1 MSGSGF
7 FRWNTG
13 EMMNMHF
20 RIIDLRSRQRGQSL
34 VELAL
39 SLMVIL
45 MLLMGAV
52 DFGIALFAYVSMRD
66 AAQDGAL
73 YGSSVDPTD
82 VAGIKSRVIDAASD
96 VITIAPSD
104 ITIKYSDESKKCE
117 GSTPGTGPTSG
128 PHTIQILI
136 THQHPVSTPLVGA
149 MIGSQTI
156 TLRAQVTDTILTP
169 VCP

>member
-1 MSGSGF
+1 MSTF
-7 FRWNTG
+7 
-13 EMMNMHF
+13 
-20 RIIDLRSRQRGQSL
+20 LRDTKDKKSQRGQSL

-66 AAQDGAL
+66 AAQDGAI
-73 YGSSVDPTD
+73 YGSINPTD
-82 VAGIKSRVIDAASD
+82 VTGIKNRAVDAASD
-96 VITIAPSD
+96 VIAVDPDNVIVTINGSA
-104 ITIKYSDESKKCE
+104 CE
-117 GSTPGTGPTSG
+117 GLTSG
-128 PHTIQILI
+128 TPNTLQVLI

-156 TLRAQVTDTILTP
+156 TLRAQVTNTILSP
-169 VCP
+169 ICP

>member
-1 MSGSGF
+1 MKKILF
-7 FRWNTG
+7 KNKKNNT
-13 EMMNMHF
+13 
-20 RIIDLRSRQRGQSL
+20 QRGQSL

-52 DFGIALFAYVSMRD
+52 DFGLALFAYVSMRD

-73 YGSSVDPTD
+73 YGSINPTD
-82 VAGIKSRVIDAASD
+82 QTGIKNRVVAAASD
-96 VITIAPSD
+96 VITIDPNN
-104 ITIKYSDESKKCE
+104 ITVKVNGAACE
-117 GSTPGTGPTSG
+117 GLTSG
-128 PHTIQILI
+128 VPNSLQILI

-156 TLRAQVTDTILTP
+156 TLRAQVTNTILTP
-169 VCP
+169 ACP